1 MKRSFAPDGKNH
13 CHKSTRRAIFW
24 GWWIVAVSF
33 LTIFIFFGAR
43 HAFGVFLVPICQDMG
58 WSRGELSFVFM
69 ALMWLYGVAAI
80 VWGRLADRYSPRI
93 TVPISAVIGFVGYG
107 LTAFVATKWHILI
120 TYSLLFGIGMAG
132 SYAPTTMTVR
142 RWFHRRA
149 GLAIGITVS
158 AVGVGGFVFAPVAE
172 SLIDAFG
179 WRLTYL
185 VIGVLGLVTAPLL
198 SFLVL
203 RRDPREMGLL
213 PDGEIEG
220 KCPTEGDKTVCRLKE
235 VRIKAEG
242 YQAVLRHGNFWALS
256 FSYFFV
262 TGGTYTIIT
271 HIAAFAQDIGMSA
284 HTGSL
289 ALGIIGL
296 SSVSGRLI
304 MGGYSD
310 RIGRKKALSL
320 ALSIEFLASLLLF
333 LVQDAGVLF
342 LFSVIL
348 GFGYGSFVP
357 LYPALLGDL
366 FGGRDLAF
374 LFGISTLLS
383 GLSTGA
389 GAFVAGLLFDHL
401 GNYFWAFV
409 MASVFFVFAGML
421 AVAIREERR

>member
-1 MKRSFAPDGKNH
+1 MVKRSFAPDGKNH
-13 CHKSTRRAIFW
+13 CRKSTRPVIFW

-69 ALMWLYGVAAI
+69 ALMWRYGVAAI

-93 TVPISAVIGFVGYG
+93 TVPISSAIGFVGYR
-107 LTAFVATKWHILI
+107 LTAFITTKWHILI

-158 AVGVGGFVFAPVAE
+158 AVGVAGFVFDPVAE

-179 WRLTYL
+179 WRLTYPM
-185 VIGVLGLVTAPLL
+185 IGALGLVTVPVFSYLIM
-198 SFLVL
+198 

-213 PDGEIEG
+213 PDGEIERRR
-220 KCPTEGDKTVCRLKE
+220 PTEGLKE
-235 VRIKAEG
+235 AKIEAEG
-242 YQAVLRHGNFWALS
+242 YQAVLRHSNFWALS

-271 HIAAFAQDIGMSA
+271 HIAAFAQDIGISA

-289 ALGIIGL
+289 ALGTIGL
-296 SSVSGRLI
+296 SSVSERLI
-304 MGGYSD
+304 MGDYSD

-320 ALSIEFLASLLLF
+320 AQGIEFLASLLLF
-333 LVQDAGVLF
+333 LLTTITASPREAALRKASGRAAKTFSSSPHTIVLIAPVWPSMPCFPKASKTASMAGGSLSC
-342 LFSVIL
+342 FS
-348 GFGYGSFVP
+348 G
-357 LYPALLGDL
+357 
-366 FGGRDLAF
+366 
-374 LFGISTLLS
+374 
-383 GLSTGA
+383 
-389 GAFVAGLLFDHL
+389 
-401 GNYFWAFV
+401 
-409 MASVFFVFAGML
+409 
-421 AVAIREERR
+421 

>member
-1 MKRSFAPDGKNH
+1 MKHSLPNMVEA
-13 CHKSTRRAIFW
+13 STNQEPKLGVFW

-33 LTIFIFFGAR
+33 LAIFMFFGAR
-43 HAFGVFLVPICQDMG
+43 HSFGVFLLPMCQDMG
-58 WSRGELSFVFM
+58 WSRGELSFIFM
-69 ALMWLYGVAAI
+69 AMMILYGVASI
-80 VWGRLADRYSPRI
+80 VWGRLADQYSPRT
-93 TVPISAVIGFVGYG
+93 TVSIAAIIGFIGYG
-107 LTAFVATKWHILI
+107 LTAFVQTKWHILM

-132 SYAPTTMTVR
+132 SYAPTTITVR
-142 RWFHRRA
+142 RWFHRQA
-149 GLAIGITVS
+149 GLAMGITVA
-158 AVGVGGFVFAPVAE
+158 AVGVGGFVFAPAAKG
-172 SLIDAFG
+172 LIDTLG

-185 VIGVLGLVTAPLL
+185 IIGALGLVTVPLL

-203 RRDPREMGLL
+203 RREPKEMGLL
-213 PDGEIEG
+213 PDGAIEAIG
-220 KCPTEGDKTVCRLKE
+220 KAAGITTAPV
-235 VRIKAEG
+235 KAEG
-242 YQAVLRHGNFWALS
+242 YQTVLRRGSFWALS
-256 FSYFFV
+256 LSYSFV
-262 TGGTYTIIT
+262 AGGTYTLTT
-271 HIAAFAQDIGMSA
+271 HIVAFAQDIGMSA

-310 RIGRKKALSL
+310 RIGRRKALLL
-320 ALSIEFLASLLLF
+320 ALGIEFLASLLLF
-333 LVQDAGVLF
+333 IIRDASMLF

-357 LYPALLGDL
+357 LYPAFLGDL

-389 GAFVAGLLFDHL
+389 GAFVAGTIFDYF

-409 MASVFFVFAGML
+409 MVSISFIL
-421 AVAIREERR
+421 AAILAYVIKTKST

>member
-1 MKRSFAPDGKNH
+1 MKGSFSPDGKNH
-13 CHKSTRRAIFW
+13 SHKSTRPAIFW

-80 VWGRLADRYSPRI
+80 VWGRLSDRYSPRI
-93 TVPISAVIGFVGYG
+93 TVPIASVIGFVGYAM
-107 LTAFVATKWHILI
+107 TAFVATKWHLLI

-149 GLAIGITVS
+149 GLAIGLTVS

-172 SLIDAFG
+172 SLIGALG

-185 VIGVLGLVTAPLL
+185 VIGVLGLLTVPLL
-198 SFLVL
+198 AFLVL

-213 PDGEIEG
+213 PDGDIAGRRPAEGRKETRIE
-220 KCPTEGDKTVCRLKE
+220 T
-235 VRIKAEG
+235 EG

-320 ALSIEFLASLLLF
+320 ALGIEFLASLLLF
-333 LVQDAGVLF
+333 LIRDAGVLF
-342 LFSVIL
+342 LFAVTL

-366 FGGRDLAF
+366 FGSRDLAF

-389 GAFVAGLLFDHL
+389 GAFAAGLLFDHL

-409 MASVFFVFAGML
+409 MASVSFVFAGGL
-421 AVAIREERR
+421 AVAIREERICLGR

>member
-1 MKRSFAPDGKNH
+1 
-13 CHKSTRRAIFW
+13 
-24 GWWIVAVSF
+24 
-33 LTIFIFFGAR
+33 
-43 HAFGVFLVPICQDMG
+43 
-58 WSRGELSFVFM
+58 
-69 ALMWLYGVAAI
+69 
-80 VWGRLADRYSPRI
+80 
-93 TVPISAVIGFVGYG
+93 
-107 LTAFVATKWHILI
+107 
-120 TYSLLFGIGMAG
+120 
-132 SYAPTTMTVR
+132 
-142 RWFHRRA
+142 FHRRA
-149 GLAIGITVS
+149 GLASGITVS
-158 AVGVGGFVFAPVAE
+158 AVGVGGFVFAPATE
-172 SLIDAFG
+172 SLIGAFG

-185 VIGVLGLVTAPLL
+185 MIGILGFVTVLLL

-203 RRDPREMGLL
+203 RREPREMGLL

-220 KCPTEGDKTVCRLKE
+220 KCPTEA
-235 VRIKAEG
+235 RIKAEG

-271 HIAAFAQDIGMSA
+271 HIAAFAQDIGATA

-310 RIGRKKALSL
+310 RIGRKKALL
-320 ALSIEFLASLLLF
+320 IALGIEFLASLLLF
-333 LVQDAGVLF
+333 LLTSFGGLQKTVNHKSVQDAGVLF
-342 LFSVIL
+342 LFSVIF

-389 GAFVAGLLFDHL
+389 GAFVAGSLFDHF

-421 AVAIREERR
+421 ACAIREERR